1 MPGAEAPATAGGL
14 TRTDFYAAIR
24 RNERNTFWLCLA
36 MLLIG
41 ALLGYVLG
49 WAAEFLSGGNGVGGD
64 SGGAAAPS
72 PWRLFVA
79 PSAWGL
85 GGAGGLTLLSV
96 IWILVALRFGDRIL
110 LRMTGAVETTPEAE
124 PQLHNVVEEMAI
136 AAGLPKPRVFVIETP
151 ALNAFATGLKPE
163 RSAVAVT
170 RGLLDKL
177 KRRELQGVVAHEIGH
192 IANND
197 VLYATAIGVVV
208 GLIALVTDTLFR
220 SLRYGRVGRSRRRGG
235 GQGGKGGGAVAL
247 VMLVVLVV
255 AILAPLAAKLVQ
267 MAISREREYLA
278 DATAVKL
285 TRSPLGLIGALEKID
300 GSSER
305 FEGAN
310 RAVQHLFI
318 ANPLRKFSA
327 RSTALFS
334 THPPMPERIAR
345 LRDLG

>member
-1 MPGAEAPATAGGL
+1 MPGADRTAAPAGL
-14 TRTDFYAAIR
+14 RGSDFYAAIR
-24 RNERNTFWLCLA
+24 RNERNTLLLCA
-36 MLLIG
+36 TMLLIG
-41 ALLGYVLG
+41 SGLGYVLG
-49 WAAEFLSGGNGVGGD
+49 WAAEFL
-64 SGGAAAPS
+64 GAAGPDRDALLSPWDLFIAPS
-72 PWRLFVA
+72 T
-79 PSAWGL
+79 WGL
-85 GGAGGLTLLSV
+85 VGAGGMAAASALWVIIALL
-96 IWILVALRFGDRIL
+96 FGDRIL
-110 LRMTGAVETTPEAE
+110 LAMAGARETTPEE
-124 PQLHNVVEEMAI
+124 ETQLHNVVEEMAI

-151 ALNAFATGLKPE
+151 ALNAFAAGLKPE
-163 RSAVAVT
+163 KSAVAVT

-177 KRRELQGVVAHEIGH
+177 QRHELQGVVAHEMGH

-208 GLIALVTDTLFR
+208 GLIALVTDMLWR
-220 SLRYGRVGRSRRRGG
+220 SFRYGRFGRSSGRRR
-235 GQGGKGGGAVAL
+235 GGKGGGAVAL
-247 VMLVVLVV
+247 VLLVVFVV

-285 TRSPLGLIGALEKID
+285 TRSPLGLIGALQKID

-310 RAVQHLFI
+310 RAIQHLFI
-318 ANPLRKFSA
+318 ANPLRKFTE

-334 THPPMPERIAR
+334 THPPMEQRIAR

>member
-1 MPGAEAPATAGGL
+1 MPGADAPAVAAGL
-14 TRTDFYAAIR
+14 ARTDFYAAIQ
-24 RNERNTFWLCLA
+24 RNERNTFWLCLV

-41 ALLGYVLG
+41 AGLGYVLG
-49 WAAEFLSGGNGVGGD
+49 WAAEFIQRGGPGRDAV
-64 SGGAAAPS
+64 SS
-72 PWRLFVA
+72 PWELFIA

-85 GGAGGLTLLSV
+85 GAAGAMTLLSV
-96 IWILVALRFGDRIL
+96 IWILIALLFGDRIL
-110 LRMTGAVETTPEAE
+110 LGMTGAEEVTAEEEA
-124 PQLHNVVEEMAI
+124 QLHNVVEEMAI

-151 ALNAFATGLKPE
+151 ALNAFAAGLKPE
-163 RSAVAVT
+163 KSAVAVT

-177 KRRELQGVVAHEIGH
+177 QRRELQGVVAHEMGH

-197 VLYATAIGVVV
+197 VLYATAVGVVV
-208 GLIALVTDTLFR
+208 GLIALVTDTVLRGF
-220 SLRYGRVGRSRRRGG
+220 RYGRLGGSRRRGG
-235 GQGGKGGGAVAL
+235 GKGGGAMGL
-247 VMLVVLVV
+247 VLLVVLVV

-278 DATAVKL
+278 DATAVRL

-318 ANPLRKFSA
+318 ANPLRKFSE
-327 RSTALFS
+327 RSKAMFS

-345 LRDLG
+345 LRNLG

>member
-1 MPGAEAPATAGGL
+1 MSAAAAGL
-14 TRTDFYAAIR
+14 AQTDFYAAIR
-24 RNERNTFWLCLA
+24 RNERNTVWLCLA

-41 ALLGYVLG
+41 AGLGYVLG
-49 WAAEFLSGGNGVGGD
+49 WAAEFVSRGEAVGD
-64 SGGAAAPS
+64 AVLS
-72 PWRLFVA
+72 PWALFVA

-85 GGAGGLTLLSV
+85 GAAGGLTVASL
-96 IWILVALRFGDRIL
+96 IWIVVALFFGDRIL
-110 LRMTGAVETTPEAE
+110 LSMTGAEKVTPEAE
-124 PQLHNVVEEMAI
+124 TQLHNVVEEMAI

-163 RSAVAVT
+163 KSAVAVT
-170 RGLLDKL
+170 RGLLDTL
-177 KRRELQGVVAHEIGH
+177 TRHELQGVVAHEMSH

-197 VLYATAIGVVV
+197 VRYATAIGVVV
-208 GLIALVTDTLFR
+208 GLIALITDTLFR
-220 SLRYGRVGRSRRRGG
+220 SLRYGRLGRSRRRGG
-235 GQGGKGGGAVAL
+235 GKGSGGAVAL
-247 VMLVVLVV
+247 VMLVVLMV

-278 DATAVKL
+278 DATAVRL

-300 GSSER
+300 GSSAR

-327 RSTALFS
+327 HSTALFS

-345 LRDLG
+345 LRNLG

>member
-1 MPGAEAPATAGGL
+1 MLGADAPAVAAGL
-14 TRTDFYAAIR
+14 ARTDFYAAIQ
-24 RNERNTFWLCLA
+24 RNERNTFWLCLV

-41 ALLGYVLG
+41 AGLGYVLG
-49 WAAEFLSGGNGVGGD
+49 WAAEFIQRGGPGRDAV
-64 SGGAAAPS
+64 SS
-72 PWRLFVA
+72 PWELFIG

-85 GGAGGLTLLSV
+85 GAAGAMTLLSV
-96 IWILVALRFGDRIL
+96 VWILIALLFGDRIL
-110 LRMTGAVETTPEAE
+110 LGMTGAEEVTAEEEA
-124 PQLHNVVEEMAI
+124 QLHNVVEEMAI
-136 AAGLPKPRVFVIETP
+136 AAGLPKPRVFVIETA

-163 RSAVAVT
+163 KSAVAVT
-170 RGLLDKL
+170 RGLLDRL
-177 KRRELQGVVAHEIGH
+177 QRRELQGVVAHEMGH

-208 GLIALVTDTLFR
+208 GLIALVTDTVLRGF
-220 SLRYGRVGRSRRRGG
+220 RYGRLGASRRRGG
-235 GQGGKGGGAVAL
+235 GKGGGAMGL
-247 VMLVVLVV
+247 VLLVVLVV

-278 DATAVKL
+278 DATAVRL

-318 ANPLRKFSA
+318 ANPLRKFSE
-327 RSTALFS
+327 RSKAMFS

-345 LRDLG
+345 LRNLG

>member
-1 MPGAEAPATAGGL
+1 MSGADATAAATGL
-14 TRTDFYAAIR
+14 VRTDFYAAIQ
-24 RNERNTFWLCLA
+24 RNERNTFWLCLV

-49 WAAEFLSGGNGVGGD
+49 WAAEFIHRGGPGREAV
-64 SGGAAAPS
+64 SS
-72 PWRLFVA
+72 PWELFIA

-85 GGAGGLTLLSV
+85 GAAGVLTLLSV
-96 IWILVALRFGDRIL
+96 IWILVALLFGDRIL
-110 LRMTGAVETTPEAE
+110 LGMTGAEEVTAEEEA
-124 PQLHNVVEEMAI
+124 QLHNVVEEMAI

-151 ALNAFATGLKPE
+151 ALNAFAAGLKPE
-163 RSAVAVT
+163 KSAVAVT

-177 KRRELQGVVAHEIGH
+177 QRRELQGVVAHEMGH

-197 VLYATAIGVVV
+197 VLYATAVGVVV
-208 GLIALVTDTLFR
+208 GLIALVTDTVLRGF
-220 SLRYGRVGRSRRRGG
+220 RYGRLGGSRRRS
-235 GQGGKGGGAVAL
+235 GGKGGGGAVAL
-247 VMLVVLVV
+247 VLLVVLVV

-267 MAISREREYLA
+267 MAVSREREYLA

-318 ANPLRKFSA
+318 ANPLRKFSE
-327 RSTALFS
+327 RSKALFS

-345 LRDLG
+345 LRNLG

>member
-1 MPGAEAPATAGGL
+1 MLGADAPAVAAGL
-14 TRTDFYAAIR
+14 ARTDFYAAIQ
-24 RNERNTFWLCLA
+24 RNERNTFWLCLV

-41 ALLGYVLG
+41 AGLGYVLG
-49 WAAEFLSGGNGVGGD
+49 WAAEFIQRGGPGRDAV
-64 SGGAAAPS
+64 SL
-72 PWRLFVA
+72 PWELFIG

-85 GGAGGLTLLSV
+85 GATGAMTLLSV
-96 IWILVALRFGDRIL
+96 VWILIALLFGDRIL
-110 LRMTGAVETTPEAE
+110 LGMTGAEEVTAEEEA
-124 PQLHNVVEEMAI
+124 QLHNVVEEMAI
-136 AAGLPKPRVFVIETP
+136 AAGLPKPRVFVIETA

-163 RSAVAVT
+163 KSAVAVT
-170 RGLLDKL
+170 RGLLDRL
-177 KRRELQGVVAHEIGH
+177 QRRELQGVVAHEMGH

-208 GLIALVTDTLFR
+208 GLIALVTDTVLRGF
-220 SLRYGRVGRSRRRGG
+220 RYGRLGGSRRRGS
-235 GQGGKGGGAVAL
+235 GKGGGAMGL
-247 VMLVVLVV
+247 VLLVVLVV

-278 DATAVKL
+278 DATAVRL

-318 ANPLRKFSA
+318 ANPLRKFSE
-327 RSTALFS
+327 RSKAMFS

-345 LRDLG
+345 LRNLG

>member
-1 MPGAEAPATAGGL
+1 MLGADAPAVAAGL
-14 TRTDFYAAIR
+14 ARTDFYAAIQ
-24 RNERNTFWLCLA
+24 RNERNTFWLCLV

-41 ALLGYVLG
+41 AGLGYVLG
-49 WAAEFLSGGNGVGGD
+49 WAAEFIQRGGPGRDAV
-64 SGGAAAPS
+64 SS
-72 PWRLFVA
+72 PWELFIG

-85 GGAGGLTLLSV
+85 GAAGAMTLLSV
-96 IWILVALRFGDRIL
+96 VWILIALLFGDRIL
-110 LRMTGAVETTPEAE
+110 LGMTGAEEVTAEEEA
-124 PQLHNVVEEMAI
+124 QLHNVVEEMAI

-163 RSAVAVT
+163 KSAVAVT

-177 KRRELQGVVAHEIGH
+177 QRRELQGVVAHEMGH

-208 GLIALVTDTLFR
+208 GLIALVTDTVFR
-220 SLRYGRVGRSRRRGG
+220 SFRYGRIGGSRRRGG
-235 GQGGKGGGAVAL
+235 GKGGGGAVAL
-247 VMLVVLVV
+247 VMLVVLAV

-278 DATAVKL
+278 DATAVRL

-300 GSSER
+300 GSAER

-318 ANPLRKFSA
+318 ANPLRKFSE

-345 LRDLG
+345 LRNLG

>member
-1 MPGAEAPATAGGL
+1 MSGAGAPEAAAGL
-14 TRTDFYAAIR
+14 SQTDFYAAIR

-41 ALLGYVLG
+41 AGLGYVLG
-49 WAAEFLSGGNGVGGD
+49 WAAEFVNR
-64 SGGAAAPS
+64 GGAGRDAALT
-72 PWRLFVA
+72 PWALFIA

-85 GGAGGLTLLSV
+85 GAAGALTFASV
-96 IWILVALRFGDRIL
+96 LWIVVALLFGDRIL
-110 LRMTGAVETTPEAE
+110 LGMTGAEEVTPEE
-124 PQLHNVVEEMAI
+124 ETQLHNVVEEMAI

-163 RSAVAVT
+163 KSAVAVT

-177 KRRELQGVVAHEIGH
+177 TRHELQGVVAHEMGH

-208 GLIALVTDTLFR
+208 GLIALITDTLFR
-220 SLRYGRVGRSRRRGG
+220 SLRYGRLGRSRRRGG
-235 GQGGKGGGAVAL
+235 GQGGKGGGGAVAL

-278 DATAVKL
+278 DATAVRL

-318 ANPLRKFSA
+318 ANPLRKFSE

-345 LRDLG
+345 LRNLG